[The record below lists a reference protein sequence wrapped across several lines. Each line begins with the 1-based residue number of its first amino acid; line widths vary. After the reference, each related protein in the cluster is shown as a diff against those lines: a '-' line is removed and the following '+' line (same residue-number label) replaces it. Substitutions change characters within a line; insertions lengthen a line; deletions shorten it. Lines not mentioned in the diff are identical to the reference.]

1 MLTIYYVL
9 DIYFFADIRFLVD
22 KKEMAKCCFVY
33 VSVKIAPSKLFCIEI
48 HLLRKPC

>member
-9 DIYFFADIRFLVD
+9 DIYFFADIRYLVD

-33 VSVKIAPSKLFCIEI
+33 VSLKISLQNYFV
-48 HLLRKPC
+48 